1 MAGGEAARTEQL
13 GREVPLHLGEWEQ
26 GTPARVCGSGAR
38 AGAGGGLHV
47 VEPELLLHVAGR
59 HLPEG
64 RLVVLHELEDGRQL
78 FLLNSVE
85 ERGER
90 GERCSRSRPRGT
102 QSTPRG
108 GDPGAWLLRFPE
120 SAENQ
125 SRTKPLS
132 NRSWFALKNSTR
144 SVWKVGFSV
153 LGLTWRFGGPR
164 DPSGSRGCSFPPG
177 PAFDVAPR
185 KRTCFSKWLES
196 RCRDGLGT
204 AFVHREEPKVEEKA
218 TWLGHRGAPGCVP
231 GVLDP
236 GTRVGV
242 GFRCPEEG
250 APFPTLHK
258 DA

>member
-1 MAGGEAARTEQL
+1 MAKRRLPHCWLLYSHRNVQRSFKEQGVVFLDWTPQHPESFPHRVLRGWALEPLPARGLRGRARPGHGLGGGTQVAGGEAARTEQL

-47 VEPELLLHVAGR
+47 IEPELLLHVAGR

-102 QSTPRG
+102 QSAPRG

-125 SRTKPLS
+125 SRTRAFSGREL
-132 NRSWFALKNSTR
+132 
-144 SVWKVGFSV
+144 VGFEK
-153 LGLTWRFGGPR
+153 LN
-164 DPSGSRGCSFPPG
+164 SR
-177 PAFDVAPR
+177 R
-185 KRTCFSKWLES
+185 LE
-196 RCRDGLGT
+196 R
-204 AFVHREEPKVEEKA
+204 
-218 TWLGHRGAPGCVP
+218 
-231 GVLDP
+231 GVLCL
-236 GTRVGV
+236 
-242 GFRCPEEG
+242 GFNLGIWGP
-250 APFPTLHK
+250 P
-258 DA
+258 

>member
-177 PAFDVAPR
+177 PAFDVA
-185 KRTCFSKWLES
+185 
-196 RCRDGLGT
+196 
-204 AFVHREEPKVEEKA
+204 AEEA
-218 TWLGHRGAPGCVP
+218 DL
-231 GVLDP
+231 L
-236 GTRVGV
+236 
-242 GFRCPEEG
+242 
-250 APFPTLHK
+250 L
-258 DA
+258 

>member
-1 MAGGEAARTEQL
+1 MFLDWTPQHPESFPHRVLRGWALEPPPARGLRGRARPGHGLGGGTQVAGGEAARTEQL

-102 QSTPRG
+102 QSAPRG

-132 NRSWFALKNSTR
+132 SRELVCFEKLNS
-144 SVWKVGFSV
+144 
-153 LGLTWRFGGPR
+153 
-164 DPSGSRGCSFPPG
+164 
-177 PAFDVAPR
+177 
-185 KRTCFSKWLES
+185 KRLES
-196 RCRDGLGT
+196 
-204 AFVHREEPKVEEKA
+204 
-218 TWLGHRGAPGCVP
+218 
-231 GVLDP
+231 GVLSL
-236 GTRVGV
+236 
-242 GFRCPEEG
+242 GFNLEIWGP
-250 APFPTLHK
+250 P
-258 DA
+258 